1 MEGTCNCGAVTVKV
15 TDSELFTRRRGHT
28 CRCLNCKKT
37 ASSSVANNLIIENS
51 KIEITGAQNLK
62 MYSDPKTLSGTPLQR
77 FFCGTC
83 GNPIKSVTPLYEGKT
98 ILKLGIF
105 EKIPEPEWESF
116 VVNRQPWEKPLEGT
130 TQYKTKSFGE
140 KLE

>member
-37 ASSSVANNLIIENS
+37 ASSCKFSLLLHIMHIFPCSPFLYSSSNEAPLLTNTIAVANNLIIENS

-83 GNPIKSVTPLYEGKT
+83 GK
-98 ILKLGIF
+98 
-105 EKIPEPEWESF
+105 
-116 VVNRQPWEKPLEGT
+116 
-130 TQYKTKSFGE
+130 
-140 KLE
+140 